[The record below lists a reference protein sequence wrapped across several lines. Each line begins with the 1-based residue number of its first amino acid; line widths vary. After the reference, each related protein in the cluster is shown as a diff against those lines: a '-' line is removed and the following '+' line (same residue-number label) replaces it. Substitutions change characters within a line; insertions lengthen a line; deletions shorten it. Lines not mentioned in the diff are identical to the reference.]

1 MCFFRWPYS
10 VFTCIYLIIHQENAS
25 YSGPG
30 PPSKMGLC
38 PLPLDHR
45 LWSVSWATYSVPGSV
60 YHWQDLS
67 VDRVWQCCG
76 VAVCRMFFKRKHV
89 DQRVSFAL
97 GDAKLEEW
105 LCLGWQ
111 TKGSGLPAYLQRTY
125 LIFNILCALHN
136 LHTGIF
142 SEWEREREER
152 KK

>member
-1 MCFFRWPYS
+1 M
-10 VFTCIYLIIHQENAS
+10 
-25 YSGPG
+25 
-30 PPSKMGLC
+30 
-38 PLPLDHR
+38 
-45 LWSVSWATYSVPGSV
+45 SWATYSVPGSV

-76 VAVCRMFFKRKHV
+76 VAVCRMFFMRKHV

-97 GDAKLEEW
+97 GDAKLEQW

-125 LIFNILCALHN
+125 LIFNILCVRIIDIWEN
-136 LHTGIF
+136 IWPSITYIQGF
-142 SEWEREREER
+142 SQSESEREER